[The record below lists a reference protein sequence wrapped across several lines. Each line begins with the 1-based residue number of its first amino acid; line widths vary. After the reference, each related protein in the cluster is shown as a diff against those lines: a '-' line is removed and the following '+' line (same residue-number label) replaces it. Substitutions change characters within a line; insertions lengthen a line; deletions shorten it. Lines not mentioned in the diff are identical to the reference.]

1 MNPERK
7 RKWWRNGNVQR
18 TEKQLPEGG
27 RKPAELGLGRK
38 RRVFRTVAGSGALE
52 LLRDAQ

>member
-7 RKWWRNGNVQR
+7 REWWRNGNVGLRSSFQ
-18 TEKQLPEGG
+18 KGG

-52 LLRDAQ
+52 LLRDYAQ